1 MTRIKICGIK
11 DVETVRL
18 ALEYGVN
25 FIGLVFASSRRQ
37 ISLLMAQKITAAV
50 HVLQPEVPVAGVFV
64 NLPAGE
70 VNDVARQCS
79 LDYVQLSGDESWKYC
94 LDVEKP
100 VIKVIH
106 VPETKTA
113 GEIMAEIKT
122 GKAVLGRK
130 PFFCLLDTGSSAAYG
145 GTGKSF
151 NWETVQQITPIYP
164 VMVAG
169 GLNHQNVGQ
178 LIRKGNP
185 WGVDVS
191 SGVEINGV
199 KNPGLMKEFITSVRK
214 FEQRGNKNET
224 SQ

>member
-11 DVETVRL
+11 DVETAGL
-18 ALEYGVN
+18 AVEYGVD
-25 FIGLVFASSRRQ
+25 FVGLVFASSRRQ
-37 ISLLMAQKITAAV
+37 ISLQTAQKITTAMHA
-50 HVLQPEVPVAGVFV
+50 LQPEVPVAGVFV

-70 VNDVARQCS
+70 VNHVARQCS
-79 LDYVQLSGDESWKYC
+79 LDYVQLSGDESWEYC
-94 LDVEKP
+94 LDIEKP

-106 VPETKTA
+106 VLETKTA
-113 GEIMAEIKT
+113 GEIIAEIKK
-122 GKAVLGRK
+122 GKAVLRRRS
-130 PFFCLLDTGSSAAYG
+130 FFCLLDTGSSAAYG
-145 GTGKSF
+145 GTGKLF
-151 NWETVQQITPIYP
+151 NWETVQQITPKYP

-178 LIRKGNP
+178 LIGKVNP

-199 KNPGLMKEFITSVRK
+199 KNSGLMKEFITSVRK
-214 FEQRGNKNET
+214 FEQKGNKNET